1 MTAFAADSLR
11 VRENE
16 DNSAVI
22 RAAQDALRLIQNKL
36 LPAACSW
43 VQVGPWVRV
52 FSWVRAGPWV
62 WMFSWVW
69 MFWVREGPWPG
80 RAPQSGQ
87 ALGPD
92 GLHGLTEG
100 AGLTLGVERVPGLE
114 SDAVSSQ
121 LFTRA
126 GTHGGHLEGAI
137 HLKAELETALKRS
150 RELDIAPEEGRRGE
164 VSAPNWL

>member
-1 MTAFAADSLR
+1 MDPGVLL
-11 VRENE
+11 VR
-16 DNSAVI
+16 A
-22 RAAQDALRLIQNKL
+22 
-36 LPAACSW
+36 
-43 VQVGPWVRV
+43 GPWVRV
-52 FSWVRAGPWV
+52 FSRVRAGPWV
-62 WMFSWVW
+62 RVFSWVW

-80 RAPQSGQ
+80 CAPQSGQ

-100 AGLTLGVERVPGLE
+100 AGLTLGGERVPALE
-114 SDAVSSQ
+114 SDAVSLQ